1 MGAEPARLD
10 IEVTFA
16 PASGNETQDRAV
28 APVVV
33 TVTVECETAPP
44 PPAASGGA
52 EPPAAPGPPAAGSS
66 GFLPRTG
73 VELAR
78 TLGAG
83 ALLVVAGSWL
93 VAATRRRRDADA

>member
-1 MGAEPARLD
+1 VGAEPARLD

-44 PPAASGGA
+44 
-52 EPPAAPGPPAAGSS
+52 PPAAPGPPAAGSS